1 MNLSRWVDRI
11 YRESDIGRGIAT
23 SVAGAAGLATY
34 LRWAD
39 WVIAFFVAIIVF
51 PIARILASTF
61 HSHWRLSRKRTYSR
75 DQVKKFFE
83 KLGSEERTVVE
94 AFVYHGGS
102 VVTWDECNRSQHFSA
117 AGIESLISRGLIHVT
132 VTADGMTEAFALDTK
147 LFDYAQT
154 VVTDIPF

>member
-34 LRWAD
+34 LGWVD
-39 WVIAFFVAIIVF
+39 WVIVFFVAIIVF

-61 HSHWRLSRKRTYSR
+61 YSHWRLSRKRTYSR
-75 DQVKKFFE
+75 DQVKKLFE

-102 VVTWDECNRSQHFSA
+102 VVTWDERN
-117 AGIESLISRGLIHVT
+117 
-132 VTADGMTEAFALDTK
+132 
-147 LFDYAQT
+147 
-154 VVTDIPF
+154 